1 MLNKITTNISKN
13 YSPLYFLSAL
23 GAGGLSVTFFM
34 YLLFMTSHEQTPIPT
49 FNSILNAFNTGDI
62 YTQTLIIVS
71 IIAIIIFAIFHFLLL
86 TANIK
91 AYNNFKKTDGYHKL
105 KTTNAEVQLMAPPLT
120 FAMTVNVLFILGA
133 VFVPNLW
140 SVVEYLFPLAML
152 AFGVIGY
159 IAIKIFLDYASRV
172 FVNGSF
178 EHSQNNNLSQMLAV
192 FAFAMV
198 GVGFSASSAMSH
210 NQTTSLIAMVFAI
223 FFLVVV
229 ILFAVIKLILGMYH
243 MLEQG
248 VDKTTSVSLWIFIP
262 IATLVGIAIFRLDM
276 ALVHNFGA
284 TLDNSFAIVLFTTL
298 FALQIVFGL
307 LGYKVMKNNG
317 YFADFIHGKEKNAG
331 SYALICPGVAL
342 VVLSF
347 FFLHKV
353 LILSG
358 VVAIFSISYF
368 VLLAPIVYLQ
378 FKTIQTLFKLNK
390 KMLFA

>member
-34 YLLFMTSHEQTPIPT
+34 YLLFMTSHEQTPIPI
-49 FNSILNAFNTGDI
+49 FESIDKLP
-62 YTQTLIIVS
+62 LILAIFIVKLLLLVS
-71 IIAIIIFAIFHFLLL
+71 IIAIIVFAIFHFLLL

-91 AYNNFKKTDGYHKL
+91 AYNSFKKTDGYQKL

-192 FAFAMV
+192 FAFAMI

-210 NQTTSLIAMVFAI
+210 NQTTSLVAMVFAI

-307 LGYKVMKNNG
+307 LGYKVMKDNG
-317 YFADFIHGKEKNAG
+317 YFADFDPRQREKRR
-331 SYALICPGVAL
+331 
-342 VVLSF
+342 
-347 FFLHKV
+347 FLCFN
-353 LILSG
+353 LPRSCTCG
-358 VVAIFSISYF
+358 
-368 VLLAPIVYLQ
+368 
-378 FKTIQTLFKLNK
+378 FKLF
-390 KMLFA
+390 LFA